1 MADSRAWHPE
11 TTAVAAGRDPSPGAP
26 FNVPPTFAS
35 TYRDGGPVGYG
46 RWGNPTWSAF
56 EDALGRPGCYARFVI
71 PAGCA

>member
-35 TYRDGGPVGYG
+35 TYRDGGPVEYG
-46 RWGNPTWSAF
+46 RWGNPT
-56 EDALGRPGCYARFVI
+56 
-71 PAGCA
+71 